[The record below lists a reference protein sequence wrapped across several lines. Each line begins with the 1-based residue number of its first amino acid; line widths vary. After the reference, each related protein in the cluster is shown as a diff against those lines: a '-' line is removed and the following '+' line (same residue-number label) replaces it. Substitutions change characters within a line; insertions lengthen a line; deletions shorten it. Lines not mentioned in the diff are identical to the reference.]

1 MSENLL
7 IHMCV
12 HIFMKL
18 TVFNIHF
25 ENKFNF
31 DNFSILIIII

>member
-7 IHMCV
+7 IYICV
-12 HIFMKL
+12 HIFMKIKDL
-18 TVFNIHF
+18 KIDF
-25 ENKFNF
+25 ENKSNF